1 MDVRATLADVCSI
14 RSHAYLNDSLL
25 LRGEVLL
32 HVLLQS
38 SQHHGLQNA
47 LEFLNLSHKEG
58 VQFSV
63 EIMKMETHKKKKREE
78 GGASSYLFLSFKV
91 SKFSH
96 KRLLRWEPFRLQEV
110 QQAEELFHSVLK
122 RSSCQQNFVL
132 LQVEGG
138 TGRVNKYSSYLE
150 DHFFFIFRKSIFLT
164 IIDWNMAT

>member
-63 EIMKMETHKKKKREE
+63 EIMKMETHNKKKGR
-78 GGASSYLFLSFKV
+78 GG
-91 SKFSH
+91 
-96 KRLLRWEPFRLQEV
+96 
-110 QQAEELFHSVLK
+110 
-122 RSSCQQNFVL
+122 
-132 LQVEGG
+132 GG
-138 TGRVNKYSSYLE
+138 GG
-150 DHFFFIFRKSIFLT
+150 
-164 IIDWNMAT
+164 IILPVPQF